1 MCMEDVRLGRERYA
15 RLSLVTLVAAT
26 AGQVLLGADPKRVTV
41 SISSV
46 DGSVI
51 WISDKPMSATA
62 TGYRVAP
69 ANAESADWRVEDHG
83 DFVTNQIF
91 AWSDAGAT
99 VAVVEVSL
107 GKD

>member
-15 RLSLVTLVAAT
+15 RLSLVTVAAAT
-26 AGQVLLGADPKRVTV
+26 AGVQLLPADPDRTTI

-46 DGSVI
+46 DGSVF

-62 TGYRVAP
+62 TGFRVAP
-69 ANAESADWRVEDHG
+69 ANAESGDWRVEDHG
-83 DFVTNQIF
+83 DFVSNALF

-99 VAVVEVSL
+99 IAVVEVSL
-107 GKD
+107 SKR